1 MENPNHKRV
10 VVTGYGTVS
19 PLGKTAKQSWDNL
32 LKGQSGVGPIT
43 LFDTTGC
50 PAQFAA
56 EVKDFE
62 PTDYV
67 EHREARRYDRHQ
79 LLALAAAIEAME
91 HSGLTISEENR
102 YRIGVVISSG
112 VGGLDT
118 LYNQAVVLHDAGP
131 RRMTPFGIPRIMTN
145 GSAALVSIKYGM
157 TGPSFCVTS
166 ACASANDGIGTA
178 MRLLRA
184 GVTDAIVT
192 GGTEA
197 GINEFGIC
205 SFDRIGT
212 YSHRAEHT
220 PSPFSADRD
229 GLIMGEGAAVLVLET
244 EEHARARGAEIYGEI
259 AGYGATADA
268 NHITAPCEDG
278 AGSAMAIQLALEDAG
293 IDATEIDYV
302 NAHGTGTIL
311 NDEAETRAIKS
322 VFGDHAYRMPV
333 SSTKSMTGHMLGATG
348 ALEAIFC
355 LMAIKNNIAPPTI
368 NYTSPDPECDL
379 DYVPNEARDAS
390 ISTAISNAFGFGG
403 HNAVLI
409 IKEYQT

>member
-10 VVTGYGTVS
+10 VVTGYGAVS
-19 PLGKTAKQSWDNL
+19 PLGKTAKDSWNTL
-32 LKGQSGVGPIT
+32 ISGESGVGPIT
-43 LFDTTGC
+43 LFDTSEYPVHT
-50 PAQFAA
+50 AA

-62 PTDYV
+62 PTNYV

-79 LLALAAAIEAME
+79 LLALAAAVEAME
-91 HSGLTISEENR
+91 HSGLEITDANR
-102 YRIGVVISSG
+102 QRIGVVISSG

-118 LYNQAVVLHDAGP
+118 LYDQAVVLKLQGP
-131 RRMTPFGIPRIMTN
+131 RRMSPFGIPRIMTN
-145 GSAALVSIKYGM
+145 GSAALVSIRFGM

-166 ACASANDGIGTA
+166 ACASANDGIGNA

-184 GVTDAIVT
+184 GVSDAIVA

-197 GINEFGIC
+197 GINAFGIC

-212 YSHRAEHT
+212 YSHREHNT

-244 EEHARARGAEIYGEI
+244 EEHAKARGAEIYGEI

-278 AGSAMAIQLALEDAG
+278 SGSAMAIQLALEDAR
-293 IDATEIDYV
+293 IDPTEVDYV
-302 NAHGTGTIL
+302 NAHGTGTEL
-311 NDEAETRAIKS
+311 NDAAETRAIKS
-322 VFGDHAYRMPV
+322 VFGNHAYQMPV

-355 LMAIKNNIAPPTI
+355 MQAIKNNIAPPTI
-368 NYTSPDPECDL
+368 NYSSPDPECDL
-379 DYVPNEARDAS
+379 DYVPNEARETP

-409 IKEYQT
+409 IKDY